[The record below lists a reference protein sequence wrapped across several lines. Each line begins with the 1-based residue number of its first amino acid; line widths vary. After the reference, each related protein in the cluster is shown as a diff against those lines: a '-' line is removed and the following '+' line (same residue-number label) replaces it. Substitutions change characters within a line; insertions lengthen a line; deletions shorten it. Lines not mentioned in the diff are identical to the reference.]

1 MTLLNSLGSQMVTLF
16 KVADFSNTFIE
27 NCSAFWK
34 QYVAI
39 KEKIWMAVSHLIVL
53 SLETSSLWTE
63 TQTITRVTN
72 AKTLS

>member
-39 KEKIWMAVSHLIVL
+39 KEKI
-53 SLETSSLWTE
+53 
-63 TQTITRVTN
+63 
-72 AKTLS
+72 